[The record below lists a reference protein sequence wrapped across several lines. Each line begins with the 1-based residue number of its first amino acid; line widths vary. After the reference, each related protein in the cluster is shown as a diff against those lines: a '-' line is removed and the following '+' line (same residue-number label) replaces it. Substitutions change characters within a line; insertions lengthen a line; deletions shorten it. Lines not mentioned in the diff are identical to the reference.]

1 MSEEEFEEEYKM
13 TKAQAKE
20 KYSSTGSWL
29 NEQGVAEGQLD
40 EIFNPSS
47 ALAQILRTASQAA
60 GDYIPIGLGAI
71 GTFAATSALAGPV
84 VAAMVGTTVGNSML
98 QSLQN
103 NQNKIPGF
111 IQKIVEK
118 YFGNDS
124 EGIEFALLHAK
135 AAFLDKPEFRWRA
148 QQWPVTLKKNDAEAI
163 IEKNDKNWLEQHSQ
177 KSEQGVAEAT
187 GDTRFDSMMGK
198 IKAGATPNTP
208 KRFIKD
214 IKKVAKIKYKF
225 QVGDWVTIDP
235 NETAKR
241 PSSGMIGRISIY
253 SSEGDAVVNLSAD
266 LQEPIALIHEMI
278 AKWKEGNEIVIGH
291 RIDREDGFIA
301 NKASNI
307 FYKLMQYV
315 NPKMQKGGFDF
326 MLIDKKALE
335 VLNQIDERNRFF
347 QGDVLWL
354 GFNTAFIPYTR
365 LKRTIGKSQWSL
377 SKKLKYF
384 IDGLLNT
391 SYVPI
396 RLMSF
401 LGICFSF
408 FGFLYALVIV
418 YNRFIHNTPF
428 TGWAPLMIIILIIGG
443 LIMLML
449 GIIGEYVWRTY
460 DETRKRPIYIIKDKF
475 IKDE

>member
-1 MSEEEFEEEYKM
+1 MKLSFVIPVYRNE
-13 TKAQAKE
+13 
-20 KYSSTGSWL
+20 GSL
-29 NEQGVAEGQLD
+29 FPTYNKLIELVIQLQFQYEIIFVNDGSDDLSINELISLHKKDNNVKVISFSRNFGQ
-40 EIFNPSS
+40 
-47 ALAQILRTASQAA
+47 
-60 GDYIPIGLGAI
+60 
-71 GTFAATSALAGPV
+71 
-84 VAAMVGTTVGNSML
+84 VAAVIAGL
-98 QSLQN
+98 R
-103 NQNKIPGF
+103 
-111 IQKIVEK
+111 E
-118 YFGNDS
+118 
-124 EGIEFALLHAK
+124 
-135 AAFLDKPEFRWRA
+135 
-148 QQWPVTLKKNDAEAI
+148 VT
-163 IEKNDKNWLEQHSQ
+163 
-177 KSEQGVAEAT
+177 
-187 GDTRFDSMMGK
+187 
-198 IKAGATPNTP
+198 
-208 KRFIKD
+208 
-214 IKKVAKIKYKF
+214 
-225 QVGDWVTIDP
+225 
-235 NETAKR
+235 
-241 PSSGMIGRISIY
+241 
-253 SSEGDAVVNLSAD
+253 GDAVVNLSAD
-266 LQEPIALIHEMI
+266 LQEPIALIHEMV

-315 NPKMQKGGFDF
+315 NPKMPKGGFDF

>member
-1 MSEEEFEEEYKM
+1 MKLSFVIPVYRNE
-13 TKAQAKE
+13 
-20 KYSSTGSWL
+20 GSL
-29 NEQGVAEGQLD
+29 FPTYDKLIELVIQLQFQYEIIFVNDGSDDLSINELISLHKKDNNVKVISFSRNFGQ
-40 EIFNPSS
+40 
-47 ALAQILRTASQAA
+47 
-60 GDYIPIGLGAI
+60 
-71 GTFAATSALAGPV
+71 
-84 VAAMVGTTVGNSML
+84 VAAVIAGL
-98 QSLQN
+98 R
-103 NQNKIPGF
+103 
-111 IQKIVEK
+111 E
-118 YFGNDS
+118 
-124 EGIEFALLHAK
+124 
-135 AAFLDKPEFRWRA
+135 
-148 QQWPVTLKKNDAEAI
+148 VT
-163 IEKNDKNWLEQHSQ
+163 
-177 KSEQGVAEAT
+177 
-187 GDTRFDSMMGK
+187 
-198 IKAGATPNTP
+198 
-208 KRFIKD
+208 
-214 IKKVAKIKYKF
+214 
-225 QVGDWVTIDP
+225 
-235 NETAKR
+235 
-241 PSSGMIGRISIY
+241 
-253 SSEGDAVVNLSAD
+253 GDAVVNLSAD

-315 NPKMQKGGFDF
+315 NPKMPKGGFDF

>member
-1 MSEEEFEEEYKM
+1 MKLSFVIPVFRNE
-13 TKAQAKE
+13 
-20 KYSSTGSWL
+20 GS
-29 NEQGVAEGQLD
+29 
-40 EIFNPSS
+40 IF
-47 ALAQILRTASQAA
+47 LT
-60 GDYIPIGLGAI
+60 Y
-71 GTFAATSALAGPV
+71 
-84 VAAMVGTTVGNSML
+84 
-98 QSLQN
+98 
-103 NQNKIPGF
+103 
-111 IQKIVEK
+111 QK
-118 YFGNDS
+118 
-124 EGIEFALLHAK
+124 
-135 AAFLDKPEFRWRA
+135 
-148 QQWPVTLKKNDAEAI
+148 
-163 IEKNDKNWLEQHSQ
+163 
-177 KSEQGVAEAT
+177 
-187 GDTRFDSMMGK
+187 
-198 IKAGATPNTP
+198 
-208 KRFIKD
+208 
-214 IKKVAKIKYKF
+214 
-225 QVGDWVTIDP
+225 
-235 NETAKR
+235 
-241 PSSGMIGRISIY
+241 
-253 SSEGDAVVNLSAD
+253 VVNLLSKLNLDAELIFVNDGSDDNSLEELISLHHKDAKVKVISFSRNFGQVPAIIAGLKEVSGEAVVVMSAD
-266 LQEPIALIHEMI
+266 LQEPIELIEEMI

-315 NPKMQKGGFDF
+315 NSKMPKGGFDF

-354 GFNTAFIPYTR
+354 GFNTAFIPYSR